1 MSYTFPDNPRQ
12 MEPLLFE
19 ASGTLLEKSYA
30 LAIASA
36 KLSAS
41 IHPMCIDAV
50 ANLVSNMNCYYSNLI
65 EGHNTKPIDIERA
78 LSGDYST
85 SPEKRV
91 LQLEAKAHIEVEK
104 SYLKAVTA
112 DSFVDVFSTELICAI
127 HQDFYSKLPDD
138 LHWSTSADGKKSE
151 KIEPGKLRISEVIV
165 GKHYPPLHTS
175 LPEFMARFE
184 SGYQIA
190 WQKKLPYQRMPLV
203 ACAHH
208 RLLWIHPFLDGNG
221 RVARLFSVLAMKAAG
236 IEGVGLWSPARG
248 LARNVDEYKSLLQ
261 DADSLRRGDLDGRGN
276 LSLNALQAFS
286 TFFVDT
292 CIDQVKFMSE
302 MFDLDNLSKR
312 IEYFFGVL
320 STTPNIKKESYLLV
334 MEALR
339 KGEFARGEA
348 SRITG
353 FGERMSRDM
362 LGELLKLGFLA
373 SDSVKGPVRIAF
385 PTAATGYYFPNLFPA
400 GSPTEINE
408 YIAAKKLITSVKN

>member
-1 MSYTFPDNPRQ
+1 

-19 ASGTLLEKSYA
+19 ASGTILEKSYA

-91 LQLEAKAHIEVEK
+91 LQLEARAHIEVEK
-104 SYLKAVTA
+104 KYLEAI
-112 DSFVDVFSTELICAI
+112 SPNIFSAELICSI
-127 HQDFYSKLPDD
+127 HRDFYSKLPED
-138 LHWSTSADGKKSE
+138 LHWSTSADGKKTE
-151 KIEPGKLRISEVIV
+151 KITPGSLRASEVEV
-165 GKHYPPLHTS
+165 GKHFPPLHTA
-175 LPEFMARFE
+175 LPEFMNRFE
-184 SGYQIA
+184 SSYQMA
-190 WQKKLPYQRMPLV
+190 WQNKLPYQRMPLV

-320 STTPNIKKESYLLV
+320 STTTNIKKESHLLV

-353 FGERMSRDM
+353 FGERMSRDV

-373 SDSVKGPVRIAF
+373 SDSVKGPVKIAF

-408 YIAAKKLITSVKN
+408 YIAAKKLTTSAKN

>member
-1 MSYTFPDNPRQ
+1 MAYIFPDNPRQ
-12 MEPLLFE
+12 IEPLLFE
-19 ASGTLLEKSYA
+19 ASGAILEKSYA

-91 LQLEAKAHIEVEK
+91 LQLEARAHIEVEK
-104 SYLKAVTA
+104 KYLEAISP
-112 DSFVDVFSTELICAI
+112 DIFSTELICSI
-127 HQDFYSKLPDD
+127 HRDFYAKLPED
-138 LHWSTSADGKKSE
+138 LHWSTSADGKRTE
-151 KIEPGKLRISEVIV
+151 KITPGNLRTSEVEV
-165 GKHYPPLHTS
+165 GKHFPPLHTA
-175 LPEFMARFE
+175 LPEFMNRFE
-184 SGYQIA
+184 SSYQMA
-190 WQKKLPYQRMPLV
+190 WQNKLPYQRMPLV

-320 STTPNIKKESYLLV
+320 STTTNIKKESHLLV

-353 FGERMSRDM
+353 FGERMSRDV

-373 SDSVKGPVRIAF
+373 SDSVKGPVKIAF

-408 YIAAKKLITSVKN
+408 YIAAKKLTTSAKN

>member
-1 MSYTFPDNPRQ
+1 MSYIFPDTPRQ

-19 ASGTLLEKSYA
+19 ANTILLGKSYD

-50 ANLVSNMNCYYSNLI
+50 AKLVSSMNCYYSNLI

-78 LSGDYST
+78 LSGNYSS
-85 SPEKRV
+85 SPEKRI
-91 LQLEAKAHIEVEK
+91 LQLEARAHIEVEK
-104 SYLKAVTA
+104 RYLDTDKA
-112 DSFVDVFSTELICAI
+112 DIFSIELICSI
-127 HQDFYSKLPDD
+127 HRDFYAKLPED
-138 LHWSTSADGKKSE
+138 LHWSTSADGKKTE
-151 KIEPGKLRISEVIV
+151 KIIPGNLRSSEVEV
-165 GKHYPPLHTS
+165 GKHFPPLHTT
-175 LPEFMARFE
+175 LPEFMNRFE
-184 SGYQIA
+184 SGYQLA
-190 WQKKLPYQRMPLV
+190 WQNKLPYQRMPLV

-236 IEGVGLWSPARG
+236 IEGIGLWSPARG

-261 DADSLRRGDLDGRGN
+261 DADSLRHGDLDGRGN
-276 LSLNALQAFS
+276 LSQNALQIFS

-292 CIDQVKFMSE
+292 CIDQVNFISE

-312 IEYFFGVL
+312 IKYFFGVL
-320 STTPNIKKESYLLV
+320 STSTSIKKESYLLV

-339 KGEFARGEA
+339 KGEFSRGEA

-362 LGELLKLGFLA
+362 LGELLKLGFLTSESA
-373 SDSVKGPVRIAF
+373 KGSVKIAF

-408 YIAAKKLITSVKN
+408 YIAAKRLSTTLRLT